1 VKIKTYFMIWLKLS
15 SLKEDHKTVLSKFSQ
30 KLKEAKV
37 KEKSDVSS
45 IEGLNADVEQSRREV
60 ENVNKKLEELTAQLN
75 EKEELLSKLREDH
88 QSRWE
93 LTFYW
98 DLNQVFYVYQ
108 I

>member
-1 VKIKTYFMIWLKLS
+1 
-15 SLKEDHKTVLSKFSQ
+15 
-30 KLKEAKV
+30 
-37 KEKSDVSS
+37 
-45 IEGLNADVEQSRREV
+45 
-60 ENVNKKLEELTAQLN
+60 LEELTAQLN